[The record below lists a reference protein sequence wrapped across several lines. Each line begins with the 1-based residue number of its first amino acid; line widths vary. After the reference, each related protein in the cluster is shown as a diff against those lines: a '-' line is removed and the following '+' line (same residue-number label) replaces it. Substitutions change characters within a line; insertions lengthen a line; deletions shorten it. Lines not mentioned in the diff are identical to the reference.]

1 MGNNNSI
8 EYNDRNTIDES
19 KDNNNNKND
28 NYPSSDEGNIL
39 ERLEIENERP
49 KNESNIE
56 LVKI

>member
-1 MGNNNSI
+1 MH
-8 EYNDRNTIDES
+8 TIDES